1 MQFSQDVNVMAYV
14 IRSYG
19 PGEIVIN
26 EPLMPTAIDSE
37 AGSTERGKSFQKK
50 TLTGS
55 VVVSSE
61 RLMENWPPQRIDQLI
76 APHLVQVLELT
87 PEIVLIGTG
96 KALQWPPAAALQPL
110 RDNNI
115 GIEVMDTAAAC
126 RTYNIL
132 MLEGRRVAAALM
144 MI

>member
-19 PGEIVIN
+19 PGEIIIN
-26 EPLMPTAIDSE
+26 EPLSPNQIDSE
-37 AGSTERGKSFQKK
+37 TRAAERGKSFQKK
-50 TLTGS
+50 ILTES

-61 RLMENWPPQRIDQLI
+61 RLMEHWPPQHVDQLI
-76 APHLVQVLELT
+76 APHLTQLLELS

-96 KALQWPPAAALQPL
+96 KSLQWPPAAALQPL